1 MQLMSRM
8 SLLYTGGI
16 KPFGMAF
23 CLDLL
28 MASYVRGSRAYL
40 ISITVQ
46 CLSIVLSRSCI
57 CTVYLKQICVA
68 GPQNGLEM

>member
-1 MQLMSRM
+1 MYFTTVKLISRLKLVT
-8 SLLYTGGI
+8 STH
-16 KPFGMAF
+16 
-23 CLDLL
+23 C
-28 MASYVRGSRAYL
+28 SYQARRLKDVRGSRAYL